1 MNKKQAISK
10 VEKSL
15 SLSLPTTQKRVA
27 MALVCNG
34 EVVTPL
40 DLRQFLC
47 KWKEKSMKRCDHEE
61 EDHCL

>member
-47 KWKEKSMKRCDHEE
+47 K
-61 EDHCL
+61 